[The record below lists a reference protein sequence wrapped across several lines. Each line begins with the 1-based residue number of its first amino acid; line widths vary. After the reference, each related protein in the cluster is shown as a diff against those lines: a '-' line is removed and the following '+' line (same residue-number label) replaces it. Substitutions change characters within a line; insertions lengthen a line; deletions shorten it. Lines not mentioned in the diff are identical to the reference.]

1 MSNKPIFLIYSD
13 DLTDDLSDDLTAS
26 ITVHH
31 STFPQGMKNMD
42 DRTDSKAGI
51 DSQQASRT
59 THVQHNKNQTC
70 KISHTPSSWPP
81 YVPPPPAA

>member
-13 DLTDDLSDDLTAS
+13 DLTDDLTAS

-31 STFPQGMKNMD
+31 STFPQGMKNID
-42 DRTDSKAGI
+42 ERTDSKAGI

-59 THVQHNKNQTC
+59 TQHNKNQTC
-70 KISHTPSSWPP
+70 KISHVPSSWPP
-81 YVPPPPAA
+81 YVPPPPA